1 MPVGGGPPARSP
13 HASLRLGVVDLEARP
28 GPATAHRHRGQ
39 ALRFAARPCPPVPL
53 APSAPVVPGR
63 CCLVRRVLLQTS
75 SIRAAY
81 CAVYPALVTNV
92 VNPTAF
98 LRKIVIFGLRL
109 TTFVTRVLVRRF
121 ELRWFDDVCN
131 VGRPLV
137 ARPGPAAAHGRRS
150 QTLSARWLACLKPRS
165 PLLTCVCGGLKPPS
179 PLRAQAEPHLK
190 PVSPLRVRNGCFLV
204 RFSLALVLSVSMGVV
219 QGRALVIV
227 VSRWPVS
234 VVVEVSLV
242 SPSHLSASF
251 ARKSSPCGVW
261 WWV

>member
-1 MPVGGGPPARSP
+1 MVLLVAPRVFRAPEGLTCRAGLLCTPVGGGPPARRP
-13 HASLRLGVVDLEARP
+13 RCELRSARRLEARP
-28 GPATAHRHRGQ
+28 GPATAHGHRSL
-39 ALRFAARPCPPVPL
+39 ALRFAARPCPPDPP

-137 ARPGPAAAHGRRS
+137 ARPGPAAAHGRCS

-165 PLLTCVCGGLKPPS
+165 RLRAPAEPQLKPALPLRAQDEPQLKPPS
-179 PLRAQAEPHLK
+179 PLRVPAEPQLK
-190 PVSPLRVRNGCFLV
+190 PPSPLRVRIGCFWRVFRLHWCC
-204 RFSLALVLSVSMGVV
+204 RFQWVLFRGEH
-219 QGRALVIV
+219 
-227 VSRWPVS
+227 W
-234 VVVEVSLV
+234 
-242 SPSHLSASF
+242 
-251 ARKSSPCGVW
+251 
-261 WWV
+261 